1 MILTFVVGAMLTTSP
16 MEEKPKEVI
25 QFSSEMLIEEQ
36 TTIPK
41 PFITTTLNH
50 LSQQKDKKL

>member
-1 MILTFVVGAMLTTSP
+1 MMTFLVSAILTALP

-41 PFITTTLNH
+41 PFITT
-50 LSQQKDKKL
+50 KR

>member
-1 MILTFVVGAMLTTSP
+1 MIMTFLVSAMLTTLP

-25 QFSSEMLIEEQ
+25 QFSSKMLIEEQ

-41 PFITTTLNH
+41 PFITT
-50 LSQQKDKKL
+50 KR

>member
-1 MILTFVVGAMLTTSP
+1 MIMTFLVSAMITALP

-41 PFITTTLNH
+41 PFITT
-50 LSQQKDKKL
+50 KR

>member
-1 MILTFVVGAMLTTSP
+1 MIMTFLVSAMLTTLP
-16 MEEKPKEVI
+16 MEDKPKEVI

-41 PFITTTLNH
+41 PFITT
-50 LSQQKDKKL
+50 KR

>member
-1 MILTFVVGAMLTTSP
+1 MIMTFLVSAMFTAFP
-16 MEEKPKEVI
+16 MEEKPKEII

-41 PFITTTLNH
+41 PFITT
-50 LSQQKDKKL
+50 KR

>member
-1 MILTFVVGAMLTTSP
+1 MLKAVVIGVMLTTIP
-16 MEEKPKEVI
+16 MEGNPKEVI

-41 PFITTTLNH
+41 PFITT
-50 LSQQKDKKL
+50 KR

>member
-1 MILTFVVGAMLTTSP
+1 MIMTFLVSAMLTALP
-16 MEEKPKEVI
+16 MEEKTKEVI

-41 PFITTTLNH
+41 PFITT
-50 LSQQKDKKL
+50 KR

>member
-1 MILTFVVGAMLTTSP
+1 MIMTFLVSAMLTTLP

-41 PFITTTLNH
+41 PFITT
-50 LSQQKDKKL
+50 KR

>member
-1 MILTFVVGAMLTTSP
+1 MIMTFLVSAMLAALP

-41 PFITTTLNH
+41 PFITT
-50 LSQQKDKKL
+50 KR

>member
-1 MILTFVVGAMLTTSP
+1 MLKAVVIGVMLTTFP

-41 PFITTTLNH
+41 PFIST
-50 LSQQKDKKL
+50 KR

>member
-1 MILTFVVGAMLTTSP
+1 MIMTFFISAMLTAVP
-16 MEEKPKEVI
+16 MEERPKEVI

-41 PFITTTLNH
+41 PFITT
-50 LSQQKDKKL
+50 KR

>member
-1 MILTFVVGAMLTTSP
+1 MIMTFLVSAMLTALP

-41 PFITTTLNH
+41 PFITT
-50 LSQQKDKKL
+50 KR